1 MNAAES
7 SIIVFLLQLIHSF
20 VIGQARVFQLD
31 ETSEKQLHLGE
42 NRLSWCHE
50 AGWFRKKADYSE
62 ASNNYL
68 LGDMS

>member
-1 MNAAES
+1 MNATES
-7 SIIVFLLQLIHSF
+7 SIIGFFLPLIHSF
-20 VIGQARVFQLD
+20 VIGQARAFLLN
-31 ETSEKQLHLGE
+31 ETSEKPLHLGE